1 MKINGLVIVRD
12 IVQWGGRHTLGAHPR
27 VALPPRPT
35 RLGQREV
42 GEIHGGG
49 RGGGGDRRDYRDDG
63 VVEGGGM
70 VVVVVVVVGGGS
82 HGDGG
87 EMFTHTTNGDEDK
100 ANTPGR
106 HVEH

>member
-12 IVQWGGRHTLGAHPR
+12 IVQWGGRHTLGTHPR

-49 RGGGGDRRDYRDDG
+49 GGGGGDRRDYRDDG

-70 VVVVVVVVGGGS
+70 VVVVVVVVGGG
-82 HGDGG
+82 GG
-87 EMFTHTTNGDEDK
+87 VT
-100 ANTPGR
+100 R
-106 HVEH
+106 RRR